1 VCRRFCAALGQAT
14 RLDHARTLRFAVVIV
29 DQKHGVPNVLNAT
42 GAIGLA
48 RPFVRGY
55 QMSKVEVKV
64 DPKLTT

>member
-14 RLDHARTLRFAVVIV
+14 RLDHGRTLRFAVIIV

-55 QMSKVEVKV
+55 EMSELRSKW
-64 DPKLTT
+64 TRN